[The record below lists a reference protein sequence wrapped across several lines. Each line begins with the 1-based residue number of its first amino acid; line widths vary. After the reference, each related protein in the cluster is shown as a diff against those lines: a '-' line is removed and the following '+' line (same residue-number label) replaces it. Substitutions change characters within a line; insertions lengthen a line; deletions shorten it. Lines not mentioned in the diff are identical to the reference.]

1 MTPSGEQPGDAA
13 FRPPRRSSTVPVMP
27 RRSSTSSVPS
37 QDPKHDEVVETL
49 YSHPAVKIIA
59 FMTNERV
66 SIGHHTETK
75 PGSLQPSSRLERTI
89 AIGPFRIYKAPGS
102 VAFLSCG
109 SALQPILPKSQCWCL
124 AEDNSCFVLQI
135 RRPQYWRIELP
146 VDEPDDQERAIV
158 LREVLSRALQF
169 ERTECPFERDFE
181 VELPDG
187 PTTPVKLKAWSAEGK
202 NLIASPFAERLA
214 DAQTPIAM
222 AGLREAR
229 PSSQDGEHW
238 RPQPFDLNTTPTRRL
253 RRSNTEDS
261 LSLTSARTQVNQNH
275 LVEQVV
281 NTLEASKV
289 VTTPQRDGRHRRT
302 GSGVRP
308 FTPVSQ
314 EGTPKTQEPLRTG
327 RSRAVSE
334 DIASGW
340 FARSPEAGSTSATTS
355 PPNKAVHNLV
365 DGFDSLYTNGR
376 DPGDQQIGSS
386 SRTHWSKHR
395 GLEPHDEDEEVD
407 ESPGELS
414 DAFFTPDERA
424 GEDRELVTRSRESI
438 RSSKLA
444 HMQPKTPTQAS
455 VSKTIAPA
463 KASLPST
470 PPRSAEKKAGG
481 SAGKGKGRGDDE
493 PSSFEGAGYVAPV
506 NLSKK
511 RMSKKLAGRSY
522 TTPAQL
528 RVATSTRARPAPS
541 SGARAG
547 PSTSAT
553 KDSSDTSP
561 EGSVVS
567 FHSVASQ
574 QSGVASLPPSPPVS
588 QGGSPDRQPF
598 PHPHEDI
605 VVNKL
610 TVPPRDSS
618 VSTATPTA
626 TRFASNSQRRTA
638 RSRSASPRT
647 RVPAPTSQQQSTSGE
662 TETTIQQSSQFQR
675 RLRRDNLSFSRR
687 ALSPL
692 PPAANLFNPNARI
705 QAEDPLTAMKQLPGA
720 VLSKTFELLMGP
732 PGHLIQL
739 MLRVARKILA
749 GEWRGL
755 VYGFNEGGEEIPVQW
770 DYSDEECSSSEDS
783 ADEREGGRDDR
794 GRALSTHWDEQRNSR
809 HWDVD

>member
-1 MTPSGEQPGDAA
+1 
-13 FRPPRRSSTVPVMP
+13 
-27 RRSSTSSVPS
+27 
-37 QDPKHDEVVETL
+37 
-49 YSHPAVKIIA
+49 
-59 FMTNERV
+59 
-66 SIGHHTETK
+66 
-75 PGSLQPSSRLERTI
+75 
-89 AIGPFRIYKAPGS
+89 
-102 VAFLSCG
+102 
-109 SALQPILPKSQCWCL
+109 
-124 AEDNSCFVLQI
+124 
-135 RRPQYWRIELP
+135 
-146 VDEPDDQERAIV
+146 VDQPDDQERAIV
-158 LREVLSRALQF
+158 LREVLGRALQF

-187 PTTPVKLKAWSAEGK
+187 PTTPVKLKAWTAEGK

-214 DAQTPIAM
+214 DAQSPIAM

-229 PSSQDGEHW
+229 PRSQDGEHW

-253 RRSNTEDS
+253 QRSNTEDFS
-261 LSLTSARTQVNQNH
+261 SPAPTLPQANQNH
-275 LVEQVV
+275 HVEQVV
-281 NTLEASKV
+281 NTLEASKM
-289 VTTPQRDGRHRRT
+289 VTTPQRDGKHRRT

-314 EGTPKTQEPLRTG
+314 EGTPKTQEPVKTG

-340 FARSPEAGSTSATTS
+340 FARSPESESASTTTS
-355 PPNKAVHNLV
+355 PFNKAVHDLV

-376 DPGDQQIGSS
+376 DLVDQQIESS
-386 SRTHWSKHR
+386 SRVPWSR
-395 GLEPHDEDEEVD
+395 RSGLQPHDEDDEEVD
-407 ESPGELS
+407 ESPSELS

-424 GEDRELVTRSRESI
+424 GEDRELGARSREI
-438 RSSKLA
+438 TRSKLA
-444 HMQPKTPTQAS
+444 QMQPKVPNQAS
-455 VSKTIAPA
+455 VSRANTPA
-463 KASLPST
+463 KAPLPST
-470 PPRSAEKKAGG
+470 PPRSAEKKAAG
-481 SAGKGKGRGDDE
+481 SAGKGKSRGEDE

-528 RVATSTRARPAPS
+528 RVATSTKARAVPS

-553 KDSSDTSP
+553 KDSRDTSP
-561 EGSVVS
+561 EGPVVS

-574 QSGVASLPPSPPVS
+574 QSGAASLPPSPPVS

-610 TVPPRDSS
+610 SVPPRDSS

-626 TRFASNSQRRTA
+626 TRFPPNSLRRTA

-647 RVPAPTSQQQSTSGE
+647 RSPAPTSEQQPSRAESE
-662 TETTIQQSSQFQR
+662 AAIQQRSQFQR
-675 RLRRDNLSFSRR
+675 RLRRNNLSFSRR

-692 PPAANLFNPNARI
+692 PPAANLFNPNARV
-705 QAEDPLTAMKQLPGA
+705 QAEDPLIAMKRLPGA

-770 DYSDEECSSSEDS
+770 DYSDEECSSNEDS
-783 ADEREGGRDDR
+783 VDEHDGCRDDR
-794 GRALSTHWDEQRNSR
+794 GRALSTHWDEERNSR